1 MKRHLPFP
9 ALRAR
14 YPAIALLTYAG
25 TVIALALT
33 VVVCLADLYERYATV
48 MAAARMLAEIE
59 GRKLPVRDKDAT
71 SGGSPVGSPFLEGQT
86 VTVAAAALQQRV
98 ASAVSRVGG
107 AVLSSQVDLQ
117 GPPSESGFVT
127 LITSCE
133 VDQPGLQKLLYD
145 IEVGMPFLFV
155 DQLVVQEPEGTAAI
169 EGTRVHVLLAVSG
182 QWEGAK

>member
-1 MKRHLPFP
+1 MKTHLPF
-9 ALRAR
+9 AAFLAR
-14 YPAIALLTYAG
+14 FPAIALLTYAG
-25 TVIALALT
+25 AVMALALA
-33 VVVCLADLYERYATV
+33 VVVCLADLYERYTTV
-48 MAAARMLAEIE
+48 TVAARMLDEIE
-59 GRKLPVRDKDAT
+59 GRKLPVRDEDAT
-71 SGGSPVGSPFLEGQT
+71 NGGSPVGSPFLEGRT

-98 ASAVSRVGG
+98 ASAVERMGG
-107 AVLSSQVDLQ
+107 TVLSSQVDLQ
-117 GPPSESGFVT
+117 GPQSQSGFVT

-155 DQLVVQEPEGTAAI
+155 DQLVVQQPEGGAAI